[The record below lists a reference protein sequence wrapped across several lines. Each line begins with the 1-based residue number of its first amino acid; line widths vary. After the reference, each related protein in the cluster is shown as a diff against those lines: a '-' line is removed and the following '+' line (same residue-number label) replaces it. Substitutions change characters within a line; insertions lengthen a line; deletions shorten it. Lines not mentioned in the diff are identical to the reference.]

1 MANIGAIENVVVGPR
16 ITKKGI
22 GKGYIWI
29 SHIITDIIAVVA
41 SNSLF

>member
-1 MANIGAIENVVVGPR
+1 MANIGAIENVIVGPR
-16 ITKKGI
+16 IAKESI

-29 SHIITDIIAVVA
+29 SHIITDIVAVVA